1 MARPLLKNDSAT
13 MKLVTL
19 AVLLAGFGSGR
30 KLVADAVFTNCDP
43 GAAVIFTTMLK
54 TIDPVASAVCS
65 ESIFPVTVPLVPT
78 AGPVQV
84 APIKLLVHETKFA
97 PEGNTSVITRFNA
110 RLLPRF
116 ATLTL

>member
-19 AVLLAGFGSGR
+19 ALLLAGFGSGR
-30 KLVADAVFTNCDP
+30 KLVAEAVFTNCDP
-43 GAAVIFTTMLK
+43 GAAFIFTTMLN
-54 TIDPVASAVCS
+54 TIDPVASTVCS
-65 ESIFPVTVPLVPT
+65 ESILPVTVPLVPT

-84 APIKLLVHETKFA
+84 APIKLLEHETKFA
-97 PEGNTSVITRFNA
+97 PAGNTSVITRFNA
-110 RLLPRF
+110 TLFPRF